1 MLKYHPY
8 SGSRQRQESIMPSK
22 NDVIRLSRYRNA
34 LLRLRGLNFV
44 KVFSDNLADATG
56 VSTAQVRKDFSTFNI
71 AGNRR
76 GGYDVKELLQKLD
89 TILDKDTVHEFIE
102 VGAGNL
108 GKALLRYPGFAKS
121 GIKIIACFDVDP
133 AKFDRE
139 AEIPV
144 LPIEELD
151 AFVKEHGI
159 KFGIISTPDLAAQQ
173 VLVRMISAGIK
184 GVLNFAPIYL
194 RGPKNCVI
202 NNINLESEIENIIY
216 FVNLAEKNATSEE

>member
-1 MLKYHPY
+1 
-8 SGSRQRQESIMPSK
+8 MPNK

-34 LLRLRGLNFV
+34 LIRLRALNFV

-56 VSTAQVRKDFSTFNI
+56 VSASQVRKDFSYFNI
-71 AGNRR
+71 CGNRR
-76 GGYDVKELLQKLD
+76 GGYEVDELIRKLNK
-89 TILDKDTVHEFIE
+89 ILNKDNIHKFIE

-121 GIKIIACFDVDP
+121 GIKIIACFDVDKS
-133 AKFDRE
+133 KFDRE

-151 AFVKEHGI
+151 EFVRKNDVI
-159 KFGIISTPDLAAQQ
+159 YGIISTPDVAAQQ

-184 GVLNFAPIYL
+184 GVLNFAPIFL
-194 RGPKNCVI
+194 RGPEDCVI

-216 FVNLAEKNATSEE
+216 FVNLAEQNKEK

>member
-1 MLKYHPY
+1 MEDEVDLELFF
-8 SGSRQRQESIMPSK
+8 QRIGREIMVANK

-34 LLRLRGLNFV
+34 LIRLRALNFV

-56 VSTAQVRKDFSTFNI
+56 VFAAQVRKDFSAFKI
-71 AGNRR
+71 SGNRR
-76 GGYDVKELLQKLD
+76 GGYEVDELIKKLNK
-89 TILDKDTVHEFIE
+89 ILDKDNIHKFIE

-121 GIKIIACFDVDP
+121 GIKIVACFDIDP
-133 AKFDRE
+133 AKYDRD

-144 LPIEELD
+144 LPIEELAD
-151 AFVKEHGI
+151 FVK
-159 KFGIISTPDLAAQQ
+159 KDKVKYGIISTPDLAAQQ

-184 GVLNFAPIYL
+184 GVLNFSPIFL
-194 RGPKNCVI
+194 RGPEDCVI

-216 FVNLAEKNATSEE
+216 FVNIAEKTE